1 VEVEMAATETAW
13 QLRGEYLENCNCD
26 VVCPCLFSTKESMT
40 SKPTQGACEVGFGFH
55 VDDGRFGD
63 VSLDGL
69 NVALIARTPG
79 PMADG
84 NWQVALYL
92 DDQADDG
99 QREALQAIFTGSAG
113 GVMGSLAPLIG
124 EVLGVRSA
132 SISWRKEGK
141 ERAVVVDDVMH
152 MTVHAAP
159 SINPDGEIWA
169 SNAHPFAPEAVAMA
183 VGAPNSTYTDHGLR
197 WDNSGKNA
205 HYAPINWSN

>member
-1 VEVEMAATETAW
+1 MAATETAW
-13 QLRGEYLENCNCD
+13 QLRGEYIENCNCD
-26 VVCPCLFSTKESMT
+26 VVCPCLFSTKEPMT
-40 SKPTQGACEVGFGFH
+40 STPTQGACEVAFGFH
-55 VDDGRFGD
+55 IDDGNFGD
-63 VSLDGL
+63 VTLDGL

-99 QREALQAIFTGSAG
+99 QNEALQAIFTGSAG
-113 GVMGSLAPLIG
+113 GVMGALAPLIS

-132 SISWRKEGK
+132 SIRWGKEGR
-141 ERAVVVDDVMH
+141 ERSVAVDGDVMSLAIH
-152 MTVHAAP
+152 PAP

-169 SNAHPFAPEAVAMA
+169 KNAHPFAPEGVAMA
-183 VGAPNSTYTDHGLR
+183 VGSANSTYTDHGLR